1 LLTYRNI
8 KLICSYIFNLNIKSQ
23 VGSLPKILKHI
34 RTFNKLTQLEL
45 SEKLNISRSY
55 ISQIEKGI
63 KNPTNETLQK
73 YSEVFDIPLSVI
85 YLFAENL
92 DNKGFKNKAKKL
104 LTKSSLNLLDWI
116 SK

>member
-1 LLTYRNI
+1 MN
-8 KLICSYIFNLNIKSQ
+8 
-23 VGSLPKILKHI
+23 LPKILKQI

-45 SEKLNISRSY
+45 SKKLDISRSY

-63 KNPTNETLQK
+63 KKPTNETLQK
-73 YSEVFDIPLSVI
+73 YSEAFDIPVSVI

-92 DNKGFKNKAKKL
+92 DNKEDLKSKAKKL
-104 LTKSSLNLLDWI
+104 LTESSLSLLDWI

>member
-1 LLTYRNI
+1 MN
-8 KLICSYIFNLNIKSQ
+8 
-23 VGSLPKILKHI
+23 LPKILKQI

-45 SEKLNISRSY
+45 SKKLDISRSY

-63 KNPTNETLQK
+63 KKPTNETLQK
-73 YSEVFDIPLSVI
+73 YSEAFDIPVSVI

-92 DNKGFKNKAKKL
+92 DNKEDLKSKAKKL
-104 LTKSSLNLLDWI
+104 LTKSSLSLLDWI

>member
-1 LLTYRNI
+1 MHN
-8 KLICSYIFNLNIKSQ
+8 
-23 VGSLPKILKHI
+23 LPKILKHI

-45 SEKLNISRSY
+45 SKKISISRSY

-73 YSEVFDIPLSVI
+73 YSEAFDIPLSVI

-92 DNKGFKNKAKKL
+92 DNKEDLKNKAKKL
-104 LTKSSLNLLDWI
+104 LTKSSLGLLDWI

>member
-1 LLTYRNI
+1 MN
-8 KLICSYIFNLNIKSQ
+8 
-23 VGSLPKILKHI
+23 LPKILKHI

-45 SEKLNISRSY
+45 SKKLSISRSY

-63 KNPTNETLQK
+63 KKPTNETLQK
-73 YSEVFDIPLSVI
+73 YSEAFDIPLSVI

-92 DNKGFKNKAKKL
+92 DNKEDFKSKAKKL
-104 LTKSSLNLLDWI
+104 LTKSSLSLLDWI

>member
-1 LLTYRNI
+1 MH
-8 KLICSYIFNLNIKSQ
+8 
-23 VGSLPKILKHI
+23 LPKTLKHI
-34 RTFNKLTQLEL
+34 RTFNKLTQVEL
-45 SEKLNISRSY
+45 SEKLSISRSY
-55 ISQIEKGI
+55 ISQIEKGV

-73 YSEVFDIPLSVI
+73 YSEAFDIPLSVI

-92 DNKGFKNKAKKL
+92 DNKEDFKNKAKKL